1 MQARFCDHFYPRCPC
16 NYLTHQSRSLSRFTV
31 WNMSSL
37 NYLNKSLFTIL
48 YLSIYYVL
56 WTNAFCERYIMRN
69 AYVLFRSRNE
79 LMNFRSI
86 LQSYGVYSS
95 MVNAPKSIVSSCSL
109 AVMINPND
117 VYTAQSILSR
127 RNMSGFNGM
136 YVIDSNYGQ
145 RDVIRRIF

>member
-1 MQARFCDHFYPRCPC
+1 
-16 NYLTHQSRSLSRFTV
+16 
-31 WNMSSL
+31 
-37 NYLNKSLFTIL
+37 
-48 YLSIYYVL
+48 
-56 WTNAFCERYIMRN
+56 MRN

-145 RDVIRRIF
+145 RDVVRRIF